1 MKGNGKKSLKIR
13 ERDYR
18 FMKEKKGEKSF
29 PEYVSEVM
37 EAVKVLEEVRRAF
50 KVVTGKDFT
59 LEEVAKELVALGILE
74 RGEDKRNFLL
84 VSEKCKGVEVL
95 EKRWEFARSAFPEEG
110 EKSFEEALKNF
121 YYVPDFILEE
131 IKKEADRH
139 GDSVIRILL
148 EALMAGARVVR
159 KDYYVI
165 SNRLSEKMKG
175 VFAVMDRK
183 DVEKFRKKVKEIV
196 NRGVEIEL
204 KKIEKKLR
212 KEKKL
217 S

>member
-1 MKGNGKKSLKIR
+1 
-13 ERDYR
+13 
-18 FMKEKKGEKSF
+18 
-29 PEYVSEVM
+29 
-37 EAVKVLEEVRRAF
+37 
-50 KVVTGKDFT
+50 
-59 LEEVAKELVALGILE
+59 
-74 RGEDKRNFLL
+74 
-84 VSEKCKGVEVL
+84 
-95 EKRWEFARSAFPEEG
+95 
-110 EKSFEEALKNF
+110 
-121 YYVPDFILEE
+121 VPDFILEE